1 VFSVEIQLDAIV
13 KALYKKYNVDSLILT
28 DKEIE
33 DSNNNTFIEVHK
45 ENEVNTFR
53 IVRLKP

>member
-1 VFSVEIQLDAIV
+1 MFSVEIQLDAIV